1 MPRLLP
7 LVLTVAL
14 LGCPPPPELHFTAAE
29 LSGFEATTTYD
40 AAMAYL
46 ESQRDFAFAS
56 SQMHLTTFGESFE
69 GRPLPLVVIG
79 ADSSS
84 AGAVLATGKPRLFL
98 FANIHAGEV
107 AGKEALLEF
116 VRDHWKLVYGR
127 EDLVMLIAPIYNA
140 DGNERVALDN
150 RPYQLGPVEGMGQ
163 RANAQGL
170 DLNRDFVKVAAP
182 ETRALLQLFE
192 DYDPHVVVDLH
203 TTNGTQH
210 AYHLT
215 YSPPLS
221 PNTAPALDEL
231 VRQQILPVV
240 RDSVRART
248 GYEIF
253 DYGNVPGAFG
263 EPATRPRGWYT
274 FDGRPRFSTN
284 YVGLRNRI
292 GILSEA
298 YSYATFEDRVEASLA
313 FVTAIADAVVAHGD
327 RIQALT
333 DSLDAEAEQGALLG
347 QPFALRIRHVSEGDT
362 TILMG
367 DTEEIPHPT
376 TGEPMRSRLDEVTP
390 EVMPAFTRFEAT
402 ETNTLPAAYVFP
414 RNNQALRDLLDAHGI
429 TWGIPREG
437 FCGPAEGFRI
447 DSVKVLGEFQQRDI
461 TEVTGA
467 WEPVEGPVAG
477 VVVPM
482 TQPLARLAFTIL
494 EPRSDDGAVAWNVL
508 GDALQE
514 GTLYPVLR
522 IPDEDGLR
530 STMSGTGCSG
540 GN

>member
-1 MPRLLP
+1 MPRLLL
-7 LVLTVAL
+7 LVLAVAL
-14 LGCPPPPELHFTAAE
+14 LGCPPPPELNYTAAE
-29 LSGFEATTTYD
+29 FSNYEATTTYD
-40 AAMAYL
+40 AAMTYIEAQL
-46 ESQRDFAFAS
+46 DLTSLFNEL
-56 SQMHLTTFGESFE
+56 HLTSFGESVE
-69 GRPLPLVVIG
+69 GRPLPLVVVG

-84 AGAVLATGKPRLFL
+84 AEAVLATGKLRLFV

-107 AGKEALLEF
+107 AGKEALLEL
-116 VRDHWKLVYGR
+116 VRDIRDDHFLWENLV
-127 EDLVMLIAPIYNA
+127 LLIAPIYNA
-140 DGNERVALDN
+140 DGNERIALDN
-150 RPYQLGPVEGMGQ
+150 RPYQHGPIEGMGQ

-182 ETRALLQLFE
+182 ETRAMLQLFE

-210 AYHLT
+210 AYYLT

-221 PNTAPALDEL
+221 PNTAPALDAE
-231 VRQQILPVV
+231 VRQRILPAV
-240 RDSVRART
+240 RDSVRERI

-298 YSYATFEDRVEASLA
+298 YSYATFEERINATRM
-313 FVTAIADAVVAHGD
+313 FVISIADVVAANAD

-333 DSLDAEAEQGALLG
+333 DSLDAEAEQGALRG
-347 QPFALRIRHVSEGDT
+347 QPFALRARHVSEGDT

-367 DTEEIPHPT
+367 DTVEMPHPT
-376 TGEPMRSRLDEVTP
+376 TGEPMRRRTKVVTP

-414 RNNQALRDLLDAHGI
+414 RDQQALRDLLDVHGI

-447 DSVKVLGEFQQRDI
+447 DSVKVLGEFQQRQI
-461 TEVTGA
+461 TEVTGS
-467 WEPVEGPVAG
+467 WERVEGPVAG

-514 GTLYPVLR
+514 GGLYPVLR

-530 STMSGTGCSG
+530 STMSGTGCIG